1 MSYYPLF
8 LLVAAATVMSP
19 GPGVLMSLS
28 NALRLGWRGALP
40 GILGVASGAAVVA
53 TLSATGLGLLL
64 ARSALA
70 FSVLKWVG
78 AAYLVYLGW
87 KLWRAPALRWS
98 AAAEALP
105 PVPSGPWRRFV
116 EGLLLQFTNPKAI
129 FFFLSVL
136 PQFVA
141 ADQPRAPQFAL
152 LVGSYALLVVLIHSL
167 YAVLAQQSRRW
178 LAGPRAG
185 RLLNRIGG
193 ATFMGF
199 GVAMA
204 GARP

>member
-98 AAAEALP
+98 AAEEALP
-105 PVPSGPWRRFV
+105 PVPPGPWRRFV